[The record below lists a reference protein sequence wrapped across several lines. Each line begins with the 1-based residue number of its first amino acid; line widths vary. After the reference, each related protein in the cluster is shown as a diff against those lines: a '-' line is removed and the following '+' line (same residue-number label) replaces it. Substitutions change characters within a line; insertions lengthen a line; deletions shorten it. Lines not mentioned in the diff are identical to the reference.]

1 MPRVHSHERAEYSR
15 ILPRRPVLIQVIC
28 SVIGVFDAKKA
39 YFALM
44 AATEP
49 SLRRESTRGNPDRL
63 GSITRRIVYAIA
75 LLPIVPAVS
84 VIGVLL
90 IDQKFRLQPFDKIRW
105 FNLFFSI
112 LWVGATIAIWRRAI
126 VWTLGRAWLTT
137 LINLIPFVQVI
148 YGQPL
153 WNAGCGSEY
162 ALRVGQHEIGI
173 GLWTWLIV
181 WIWWGL
187 ERTRMKN
194 ENETAKVAQLSM
206 SPTAKRLVASIATI
220 PFLFGSF
227 LVAGL
232 AIRSFANVGE
242 PELVAFAPM
251 ALVAILVWVL
261 IWRGAVVWSRQV
273 IGQTLVAAFVCL
285 VIPISAL
292 LGLWNSVGDF
302 TQSVLVCLPLV
313 GWGGWMVVTLNRWPI
328 SSTIHAPSCPTP
340 HCLRC
345 RYLLTGLTSTRCPE
359 CGDEPTIDALWQATA
374 GEL

>member
-1 MPRVHSHERAEYSR
+1 
-15 ILPRRPVLIQVIC
+15 
-28 SVIGVFDAKKA
+28 
-39 YFALM
+39 M